1 MIPKIIHYCW
11 LSDDPIPTDLER
23 CMKTWKEHLPDYE
36 FIKWDFTRFDKESS
50 QWVKEAFKAKKYAF
64 AADYI
69 RLYALYNFGGIYLD
83 MDVEVLRSYD
93 EFLQLD
99 TMLCYENSD
108 KGKLEVAA
116 FGASKGSKW
125 VKQCLEY
132 YKNRAFEKTDG
143 TYDMKVL
150 PYVIRDCLHDAKY
163 NLINVSKIK
172 DALSIEEGSIPVF
185 PYEFFSPKSYET
197 GEIERT
203 ANTYS
208 IHHFAGSWVSKS
220 EKFHLI
226 LWRLMPNFVKRIIKG
241 WKKK

>member
-93 EFLQLD
+93 EFLQ
-99 TMLCYENSD
+99 
-108 KGKLEVAA
+108 
-116 FGASKGSKW
+116 
-125 VKQCLEY
+125 LEY